1 MKNIEDSAGFPD
13 ELLARRIEYLSGFMT
28 AERYATLCRAVDMRT
43 RYMTVC
49 MENTFHPQNASALV
63 RNCEAFGVQELHAVE
78 ELCRFSPN
86 VQIVRGTDKWIEIRK
101 HPTTAELIGSLRGRG
116 YRIVATTP
124 HLDDATP
131 ETFDVAAGPFA
142 LFFGTEHAGISDE
155 VKAGADEFL
164 RIPMCGMVESLN
176 VSAPRPRDGHS
187 GRYGRRVHCGHSG
200 PGGVAAFASRPRRG
214 ALPLDAADRARSG
227 RGAEPLQGGVGM
239 CRNAGRSV
247 SLR

>member
-116 YRIVATTP
+116 YRIVA
-124 HLDDATP
+124 
-131 ETFDVAAGPFA
+131 AGPFA

-176 VSAPRPRDGHS
+176 VSAS
-187 GRYGRRVHCGHSG
+187 AAILLYSLSTRVRAMDIPAGT
-200 PGGVAAFASRPRRG
+200 GVVC
-214 ALPLDAADRARSG
+214 AADAPARAVWQLSRRDRDEVLYRWMQQTVRDPAGVLSRF
-227 RGAEPLQGGVGM
+227 RGE
-239 CRNAGRSV
+239 
-247 SLR
+247 

>member
-1 MKNIEDSAGFPD
+1 
-13 ELLARRIEYLSGFMT
+13 
-28 AERYATLCRAVDMRT
+28 
-43 RYMTVC
+43 MTVC

-142 LFFGTEHAGISDE
+142 LFLRHRARRYQRRGEGR
-155 VKAGADEFL
+155 GG
-164 RIPMCGMVESLN
+164 RIPAHPDVRDGRKPQCVGLGGDP
-176 VSAPRPRDGHS
+176 ALLAFDPRPRDGHS
-187 GRYGRRVHCGHSG
+187 GRYGRRVHCGRSG

-214 ALPLDAADRARSG
+214 ALPLDAG
-227 RGAEPLQGGVGM
+227 RPCAIRPG
-239 CRNAGRSV
+239 C
-247 SLR
+247 

>member
-101 HPTTAELIGSLRGRG
+101 HPTTAELIGAVGVTGSSPRR
-116 YRIVATTP
+116 RTWTTP
-124 HLDDATP
+124 PPKRSTWRRDRSRFSSAPSTP
-131 ETFDVAAGPFA
+131 
-142 LFFGTEHAGISDE
+142 
-155 VKAGADEFL
+155 
-164 RIPMCGMVESLN
+164 
-176 VSAPRPRDGHS
+176 VSATR
-187 GRYGRRVHCGHSG
+187 
-200 PGGVAAFASRPRRG
+200 
-214 ALPLDAADRARSG
+214 
-227 RGAEPLQGGVGM
+227 
-239 CRNAGRSV
+239 
-247 SLR
+247 